1 MASPETRLREMESAP
16 TVGCWKS
23 IGVAGDRSCPE
34 LRELSHCRNC
44 AVYSAAGRDALN
56 QPLPVGYQ
64 EAWAVVLAMPAE
76 QSIATRTQSI
86 AIFRL
91 QNEWFGLAA
100 SVFQAVTPIVP
111 IRRIP
116 QRTNDVLL
124 GMVNISGELQLCVSL
139 ADLLG
144 LPRATRD
151 DATHQTARLTYA
163 RMVVV
168 QLANARWVF
177 PVDDIYG
184 FERFAIDQIKPAP
197 ANVSQLP
204 DRCTQGVIEWQ
215 GNFLSYLDDARLTHS
230 LQRRALT

>member
-1 MASPETRLREMESAP
+1 MEAPETIVRAMEHSQPAS
-16 TVGCWKS
+16 CWKS

-44 AVYSAAGRDALN
+44 AIYSAAGRNLLN
-56 QPLPVGYQ
+56 QPLPTGYQ
-64 EAWAVVLAMPAE
+64 EEWAVILATPAE
-76 QSIATRTQSI
+76 RSVATQTPSL

-91 QNEWFGLAA
+91 QNEWFGLSAQA
-100 SVFQAVTPIVP
+100 FQAVTPIVA

-139 ADLLG
+139 SDLLG
-144 LPRATRD
+144 LPVPIDRPD
-151 DATHQTARLTYA
+151 QTTRLTYP

-168 QLANARWVF
+168 QLANERWVF

-184 FERFAIDQIKPAP
+184 FERFAIDQVKPAP

-204 DRCTQGVIEWQ
+204 DRCTQGVIEWR

>member
-1 MASPETRLREMESAP
+1 MESPGTILREMEFSQA
-16 TVGCWKS
+16 VSCWKS

-34 LRELSHCRNC
+34 LLELSHCRNC

-64 EAWAVVLAMPAE
+64 EAWAVVLATPVAP
-76 QSIATRTQSI
+76 SIATQTQSL

-116 QRTNDVLL
+116 QRTNAVLL
-124 GMVNISGELQLCVSL
+124 GIVNISGELQLCVSL

-144 LPRATRD
+144 LPLATGD
-151 DATHQTARLTYA
+151 DATPQTARLTYA

-168 QLANARWVF
+168 QLANERWVF

-184 FERFAIDQIKPAP
+184 FERFAIDQVKPPP

-204 DRCTQGVIEWQ
+204 DRCTQGVIEWR
-215 GNFLSYLDDARLTHS
+215 GNSLSYLDDARLTHC